1 MLNSFDSFNLTKIDV
16 MDHLDEV
23 KIGVQYRINGKKID
37 YMPST
42 LEEYK
47 QVEVDFETLP
57 GYIKY

>member
-23 KIGVQYRINGKKID
+23 KIGVQYRIGGKKID

-47 QVEVDFETLP
+47 KVEVDFETLP
-57 GYIKY
+57 G